1 MANHAVKQLREFKD
15 WTQNAAEATLDV
27 AEKLHLVMMR
37 KPFSA
42 LEKIDA
48 IAGPVHLLDR
58 VQNVVSR
65 GAFRSLRA
73 AVNLPDALSIK
84 LNRVRRGL
92 RADGSQFARGS
103 IADFRQHARV
113 NQGM

>member
-1 MANHAVKQLREFKD
+1 MKQLRELKD

-58 VQNVVSR
+58 VQNAVSR

-73 AVNLPDALSIK
+73 VNVFGGK
-84 LNRVRRGL
+84 LAGRVIDQIESGTTRLTR
-92 RADGSQFARGS
+92 
-103 IADFRQHARV
+103 
-113 NQGM
+113 